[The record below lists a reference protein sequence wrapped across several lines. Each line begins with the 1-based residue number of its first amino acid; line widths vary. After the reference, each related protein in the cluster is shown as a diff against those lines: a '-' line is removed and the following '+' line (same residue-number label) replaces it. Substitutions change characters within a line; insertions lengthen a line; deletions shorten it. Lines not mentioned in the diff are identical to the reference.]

1 MACIVLLA
9 IKSQSNPVDSTH
21 DCTHCQASHC
31 ACMTSTGPLHW
42 TLSRLVFADHWAVYA
57 HNDNPWM
64 GVYFCEKQVIM
75 KHTHITHGQTYFVF
89 PFPWMVSSWPVP
101 NPHHQYERCRAE
113 AGYSRVADLFQHL
126 YKKKIECRRIMI
138 KVIKTTNKQTKKQ
151 WTEYCSYKLHPD
163 TSLLQSDQT
172 PHTWGKKSCA
182 EGRGWT
188 GCVWSESRKVS
199 RSGQHSLLAA

>member
-42 TLSRLVFADHWAVYA
+42 TLSRLVFADHWAVDA

-101 NPHHQYERCRAE
+101 NPHHQWKGCQVEV
-113 AGYSRVADLFQHL
+113 GYSRLADFFQQLGKQYFHS
-126 YKKKIECRRIMI
+126 IEIMTE
-138 KVIKTTNKQTKKQ
+138 VIKT
-151 WTEYCSYKLHPD
+151 
-163 TSLLQSDQT
+163 
-172 PHTWGKKSCA
+172 HTHKKSTLITSMQHNRWL
-182 EGRGWT
+182 GT
-188 GCVWSESRKVS
+188 S
-199 RSGQHSLLAA
+199 RSNRRWRSCDLDIEVGRLKSLISWY

>member
-138 KVIKTTNKQTKKQ
+138 KVIKTTNKQTKNSGLSTAATNSIQ
-151 WTEYCSYKLHPD
+151 IPAYSRVTRPPTHEA
-163 TSLLQSDQT
+163 
-172 PHTWGKKSCA
+172 KSPVLREEVEQA
-182 EGRGWT
+182 VYGLKAGRSPG
-188 GCVWSESRKVS
+188 VDNIPS
-199 RSGQHSLLAA
+199 